1 MHIAERI
8 VFARFHLYPVITS
21 KPVLET
27 LLRLCTPLRDIVLT
41 HSDATY
47 KTPMPCAVR
56 AGTYTL
62 MCENTTK
69 GPVINGVPDAN
80 VAYSAYVLDG
90 EIRVDLFGCGPTPE
104 AAVDS
109 LAQDTRRQSDNL
121 DEPMTPE
128 MRERADAVV
137 AEMRARWAAK
147 DAETDKAN
155 RAFDIAFRK
164 ALRQP
169 EDR

>member
-1 MHIAERI
+1 MRGDPI
-8 VFARFHLYPVITS
+8 ITS

-41 HSDATY
+41 HSDAAY
-47 KTPMPCAVR
+47 KTPLPCAVK

-90 EIRVDLFGCGPTPE
+90 ETRIDLFGCGPTPE

-109 LAQDTRRQSDNL
+109 LAQDALAQLGHVRRARQLDNL